1 MGRKMPLSVERKKNM
16 NIYVCVKH
24 VPDSAAT
31 ITVDGQA
38 TASTR
43 KVTFLVNPYDE
54 HALDRSGN
62 RIKAIVMADTE
73 VIGRMP
79 GSTGRGK
86 HPAGRHGHGGG
97 PQHPDRNRPVP

>member
-31 ITVDGQA
+31 ITVDGKNGINE
-38 TASTR
+38 

-54 HALDRSGN
+54 HALTEAAT
-62 RIKAIVMADTE
+62 IKAS
-73 VIGRMP
+73 
-79 GSTGRGK
+79 STGTK
-86 HPAGRHGHGGG
+86 WWPCAWE
-97 PQHPDRNRPVP
+97 NRPRKTPCGPPWPWGRTAAS